1 MAQNPELEARLIADP
16 TDDEAYLVYAD
27 FLQSHGD
34 PRGELITLQHA
45 GRADEARAHL
55 DAHAESLLGPLS
67 AFLETQDG
75 LEAEAFVWRNGFIE
89 RARFG
94 YDGYAVE
101 DAEKSAD
108 KGLAALL
115 AHPSGALLRE
125 LTITINM
132 LDDGGYFGPVMAV
145 LAEHGAPALRH
156 LRVGEFVHAGPGG
169 ADDGY
174 EYEMSWTSLGDASAV
189 WRKLPRLERL
199 VLQVGLGGTSA
210 EQTEDVIGELDL
222 PLLRH
227 LEVISGGVS
236 QANLRALAG
245 ASLPLLER
253 MDLWLGSGDYGF
265 SGSVEDLAPIFDGS
279 RLPALT
285 HLGLMNAEL
294 TDEIVARLARSKILP
309 RLRTLDLRYGTLS
322 DDGARVIAENSAAF
336 AHLESLALDENAL
349 SDDGVALAR
358 SACPHATAEEQK
370 GEEDRYVSLAE

>member
-1 MAQNPELEARLIADP
+1 MAQNPELEARLTADP
-16 TDDEAYLVYAD
+16 SDEEAYLVYAD
-27 FLQSHGD
+27 FLQSNGD

-45 GRADEARAHL
+45 GKVDEARAHL
-55 DAHAESLLGPLS
+55 DAHAEALLGPLA
-67 AFLETQDG
+67 AFTETQEG

-89 RARFG
+89 SARFG

-101 DAEKSAD
+101 DASRSAD
-108 KGLAALL
+108 QGVAALL
-115 AHPSGALLRE
+115 THPSGALLRE

-145 LAEHGAPALRH
+145 LAEHGAPALRS

-189 WRKLPRLERL
+189 WKKLPRLERL
-199 VLQVGLGGTSA
+199 VLQTGLGNSSA
-210 EQTEDVIGELDL
+210 EQTEDVIGALDL

-265 SGSVEDLAPIFDGS
+265 SGSVEDLEPIFEGGGLRS
-279 RLPALT
+279 LT

-294 TDEIVARLARSKILP
+294 TDEIVLRLVRSKILP

-322 DDGARVIAENSAAF
+322 DDGARVIAENKGAF
-336 AHLESLALDENAL
+336 AHLERLSVDENAL
-349 SDDGVALAR
+349 SDDGVALVR
-358 SACPHATAEEQK
+358 GVCPHATA
-370 GEEDRYVSLAE
+370 